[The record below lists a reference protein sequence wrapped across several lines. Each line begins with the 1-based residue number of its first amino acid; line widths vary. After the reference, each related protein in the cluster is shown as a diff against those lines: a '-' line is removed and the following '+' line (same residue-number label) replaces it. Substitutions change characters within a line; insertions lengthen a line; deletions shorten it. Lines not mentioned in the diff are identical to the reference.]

1 MTKKETTIPTTQHK
15 QLLQKVK
22 TIIAHHRELTKAKGE
37 LFNIYDILSLTTN
50 EVRTHSAFLA
60 ELLNPNGTHLLGTTF
75 LQAFIDILPK
85 DIFENYLDVENT
97 TVIVEYHIGTIDT
110 KNKTGGR
117 IDILLKDAKGNSISI
132 ENKIDAGDQKNQ
144 VIRYYNYNTQKN
156 KVIYLSKYGDEPNK
170 ESKGKLIMNK
180 DFYVI
185 GYQQEIIQWLETCQA
200 LAYDQPIVRESIK
213 QYKILIQKIT
223 HTLGNQQ
230 DKELKVAIVE
240 HLEEASQIATTYQQV
255 IRKIKNDFRVKV
267 YELLVP
273 KFPNYSLKRP
283 KDINQTY
290 ASIWFNEPTCAK
302 NATWFAVESFS
313 GYGNKNGILYVGIYS
328 DNPNF
333 KREETF
339 NRLNK
344 WWLHYKA
351 LTYNDEELNL
361 SDLALLKTLSNRSN
375 MEAIANS
382 VVEQIIEF
390 VKAHEKYLL
399 V

>member
-1 MTKKETTIPTTQHK
+1 MTKEKTTISTTQHR

-22 TIIAHHRELTKAKGE
+22 TIIAHHKELTKAKGE
-37 LFNIYDILSLTTN
+37 LFNVYEILNLSTN

-60 ELLNPNGTHLLGTTF
+60 ELLNPNGTHLLGATF

-85 DIFENYLDVENT
+85 DIFKNHLDLENT
-97 TVIVEYHIGTIDT
+97 SVIVEYHIGTIDL

-117 IDILLKDAKGNSISI
+117 IDILLKDAKGNSISV
-132 ENKIDAGDQKNQ
+132 ENKIDAGDQKDQ
-144 VIRYYNYNTQKN
+144 VLRYYNFNTEQN
-156 KVIYLSKYGDEPNK
+156 KVIYLSKYGDEPSN
-170 ESKGKLIMNK
+170 ESKGKLVTNK

-185 GYQQEIIQWLETCQA
+185 GYQQEIIQWLEICQA

-230 DKELKVAIVE
+230 DKELKAVITQ
-240 HLEEASQIATTYQQV
+240 HLEEASQVASKFEQV

-267 YELLVP
+267 YELLVSV
-273 KFPNYSLKRP
+273 FPNYTLKRP
-283 KDINQTY
+283 KDINKIY
-290 ASIWFNEPTCAK
+290 ASIWFDEPTCNK

-333 KREETF
+333 KSEEAF
-339 NRLNK
+339 NRLSK
-344 WWLHYKA
+344 WWRHYQV

-361 SDLALLKTLSNRSN
+361 SDITLLNTLSDSSN
-375 MEAIANS
+375 MEAIAKS
-382 VVEQIIEF
+382 VAEQIIEF
-390 VKAHEKYLL
+390 VKEHEKFLIK
-399 V
+399 